1 MRCTKK
7 SCGAI
12 HYYNCH
18 DALQFRGFLSHRCID
33 WAQRECI
40 WEDDHQ
46 HARFRLDYA
55 SVRLLFLVME
65 ESSVMWAT
73 LPKKERLAR
82 HGGIR
87 IEDPLSGTW
96 LVEYVEWCGMPRQSP
111 I

>member
-1 MRCTKK
+1 MPC
-7 SCGAI
+7 SSEDFLAI
-12 HYYNCH
+12 
-18 DALQFRGFLSHRCID
+18 AAST
-33 WAQRECI
+33 
-40 WEDDHQ
+40 EDDHQ

-73 LPKKERLAR
+73 LPKKETLAR

-96 LVEYVEWCGMPRQSP
+96 LVEYVEWWHAEAIP